1 MLFVGSQLTGDVRFK
16 HSLIKL
22 GFSLKKEANMTPK
35 QFFDFGEAGLRNI
48 GFFKKGWI
56 AVGDD
61 GSVTVTNTGE

>member
-1 MLFVGSQLTGDVRFK
+1 MTGDVRFNI
-16 HSLIKL
+16 HPENFV
-22 GFSLKKEANMTPK
+22 FSLKKEANMTPK

-61 GSVTVTNTGE
+61 GSVTVTNTGDIQSNRL